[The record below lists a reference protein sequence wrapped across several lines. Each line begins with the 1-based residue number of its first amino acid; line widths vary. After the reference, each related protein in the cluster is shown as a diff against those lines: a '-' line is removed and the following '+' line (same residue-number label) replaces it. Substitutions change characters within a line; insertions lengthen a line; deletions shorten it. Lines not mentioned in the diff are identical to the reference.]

1 MGSRSSSATSSN
13 QTTNQTST
21 VTNENISGIEDS
33 LVLNDVDNAVF
44 ETTDFGTV
52 EKAFAFA
59 SEVVENQQSQLSDT
73 LKSINAANA
82 VSADL
87 DASTRAETITTVSK
101 YVAYA
106 LIAVSAVYLLSRMR
120 KK

>member
-21 VTNENISGIEDS
+21 VTNENISGVEDS
-33 LVLNDVDNAVF
+33 LVLNDVDSAIF

-52 EKAFAFA
+52 EKAFGFA
-59 SEVVENQQSQLSDT
+59 SDVVENQQTQLSDT

-87 DASTRAETITTVSK
+87 DAATRSQTITNVSK
-101 YVAYA
+101 YATYA
-106 LIAVSAVYLLSRMR
+106 AIAIAVIYVASRR
-120 KK
+120 FK